1 MNLVELLFDLY
12 GSLNIPLKKVGT
24 MHKLTSSQVICILSI
39 PFDGISQ
46 TELAKKLGV
55 DLSTLSR
62 NLDKLIDKNIIIK
75 TRSEHDSR
83 SYSIF
88 LTENGTE
95 QHSQILLFL
104 NNNLNDLN
112 LELDY
117 NDLENVINNIT
128 ALHWALI
135 KINQNFND

>member
-12 GSLNIPLKKVGT
+12 ASLNVPLKKAGNI
-24 MHKLTSSQVICILSI
+24 HNLTSSQVICILSI

-46 TELAKKLGV
+46 TDLARKLGV

-62 NLDKLIDKNIIIK
+62 NLDKLIDKNIVMK
-75 TRSEHDSR
+75 TRAYQDSR
-83 SYSIF
+83 SYSIS
-88 LTENGTE
+88 LTEIGIN

-117 NDLENVINNIT
+117 NELENLINNIT
-128 ALHWALI
+128 ALHWAII
-135 KINQNFND
+135 KINQKSND

>member
-12 GSLNIPLKKVGT
+12 IGLNVPLKKAGN
-24 MHKLTSSQVICILSI
+24 MHNLTSSQVTCILSI
-39 PFDGISQ
+39 PFDGIPQ
-46 TELAKKLGV
+46 TELARKLGV

-62 NLDKLIDKNIIIK
+62 NLDKLINKNIIIK
-75 TRSEHDSR
+75 TRSIQDSR
-83 SYSIF
+83 SYSVF
-88 LTENGTE
+88 LTKNGAE
-95 QHSQILLFL
+95 QHSQILLSL

-117 NDLENVINNIT
+117 NEIDNVINNIT

-135 KINQNFND
+135 KINQKSND